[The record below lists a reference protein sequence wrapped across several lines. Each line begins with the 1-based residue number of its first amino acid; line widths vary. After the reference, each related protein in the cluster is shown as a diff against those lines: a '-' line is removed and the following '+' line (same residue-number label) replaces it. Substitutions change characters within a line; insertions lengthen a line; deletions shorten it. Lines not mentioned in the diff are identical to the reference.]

1 MADCSITER
10 VYSRRTSARAGSGAP
25 SVLQPH
31 YCRRRSCL
39 KIRYQEIRRTCSP
52 TPRNGSHMSASNM
65 CLSGHIFLQIPHH
78 MMHYGVQRFT
88 RRRRSVCRHFL
99 AGCGVQNGMFGR
111 LFVCRVQC
119 AGCFTQARNGLADF
133 FDVDGWMDGCFFRPV
148 LTSSIHA
155 AFLYTTGSTSCL
167 CSGTF
172 P

>member
-1 MADCSITER
+1 MAGCSITER

-52 TPRNGSHMSASNM
+52 TPRNGSHMSAPNM

-99 AGCGVQNGMFGR
+99 AGCGVQNG
-111 LFVCRVQC
+111 
-119 AGCFTQARNGLADF
+119 ALACLGDCLCPVF
-133 FDVDGWMDGCFFRPV
+133 NAQVLSHRQEMDWRIFLMWMDGWKAV
-148 LTSSIHA
+148 
-155 AFLYTTGSTSCL
+155 FLGLS
-167 CSGTF
+167 
-172 P
+172 